1 MQERLALGALVLNAL
16 IWGLSWW
23 PFRLLAEQGLHTLWA
38 TALLYALAWAG
49 LAAWQ
54 PAACRAAMRLP
65 SIWLAAAAAGAT
77 NACFNWAVS
86 VGDVVRVVLLFYLM
100 PVWSML
106 LARVLLGEPLRWQ
119 AWLRTAVA
127 LAGAALVLAPSGAGG
142 WPVPRG
148 LADWLAVAGGV
159 CFAAT
164 NVLLR
169 REGHRPHAVRAAGM
183 FAGGTLVPGALAVVL
198 SAAGAVAGPPPPAL
212 PWLTGVAALS
222 GAFVVANSALQ
233 YGTARLPAGTTA
245 LVMLTE
251 VIFASV
257 SAVAL
262 GAAQWSASIAVGG
275 ALIVSTSLAAA
286 WQRPGDALQET
297 EPCASSTPT
306 PPRP

>member
-1 MQERLALGALVLNAL
+1 MHERLAVGALVLNAL

-23 PFRLLAEQGLHTLWA
+23 PFRLLAGEGLHTLWA

-54 PAACRAAMRLP
+54 PAACRAAVRLP
-65 SIWLAAAAAGAT
+65 SIWLAGAAAGAT

-86 VGDVVRVVLLFYLM
+86 SGDVVRVVLLFYLM
-100 PVWSML
+100 PVWSLL
-106 LARVLLGEPLRWQ
+106 LARALLGEPLRWQ
-119 AWLRTAVA
+119 AGLRTAVA
-127 LAGAALVLAPSGAGG
+127 LAGAALVLAPEGGG

-148 LADWLAVAGGV
+148 LPDWLAVAGGV

-183 FAGGTLVPGALAVVL
+183 FAGGVLVPGTLALGL
-198 SAAGAVAGPPPPAL
+198 FAAGELAAPPA
-212 PWLTGVAALS
+212 PAPGWLAGVAALS
-222 GAFVVANSALQ
+222 GGFIVANSALQ
-233 YGTARLPAGTTA
+233 YGAARLPAGTTA

-251 VIFASV
+251 VIFASL

-286 WQRPGDALQET
+286 WQPPGRAPQG
-297 EPCASSTPT
+297 A
-306 PPRP
+306 